1 MDYKVKNIV
10 KNSVVKGEIGLPEE
24 INTVSRVCSFLQQ
37 RERWVSV
44 SVFSGIQVAVRVTSS
59 GSSDELIS
67 PPLPLKMVEEP
78 VNPME
83 RGVLGP
89 LPPPLAEDVEE
100 EDDDG
105 DSEEEEVSISV
116 VI

>member
-1 MDYKVKNIV
+1 ML
-10 KNSVVKGEIGLPEE
+10 KGEIGLWE

-37 RERWVSV
+37 RREFLFLYFRD
-44 SVFSGIQVAVRVTSS
+44 TSS
-59 GSSDELIS
+59 SESDGSSDSSDDELIG

-83 RGVLGP
+83 EGVLGP

-100 EDDDG
+100 EDDDDG

>member
-1 MDYKVKNIV
+1 MFFFAAKAMGFCFCIFRD
-10 KNSVVKGEIGLPEE
+10 
-24 INTVSRVCSFLQQ
+24 
-37 RERWVSV
+37 
-44 SVFSGIQVAVRVTSS
+44 TSS
-59 GSSDELIS
+59 SESDESSDSSDDELIG

-83 RGVLGP
+83 TVLSP
-89 LPPPLAEDVEE
+89 LPPPLAEDMEE
-100 EDDDG
+100 EDDDDG